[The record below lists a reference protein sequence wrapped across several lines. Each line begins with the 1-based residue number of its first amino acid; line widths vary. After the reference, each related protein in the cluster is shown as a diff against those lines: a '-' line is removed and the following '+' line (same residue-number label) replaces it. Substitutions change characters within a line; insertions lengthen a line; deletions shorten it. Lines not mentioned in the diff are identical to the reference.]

1 MQRLFGWT
9 DADVGSGKVGLRWLK
24 PGKYKQAILK
34 GHLIIGLHGLFLRH
48 CVHLGV
54 INDSTLAD
62 QILEEDAHSDCED
75 GDEDAVFEL
84 EDGELGLG
92 DKVYCGRQQ
101 MLCGIKPE
109 QTEFDTFWNFLISFY
124 RGRVEIVIAK
134 LKKHAWCKTAFR
146 GSYKALMAYMEIAV
160 VMTALEIRRNLEK
173 GEAMF
178 EVCGPWPHVFQ

>member
-1 MQRLFGWT
+1 M
-9 DADVGSGKVGLRWLK
+9 
-24 PGKYKQAILK
+24 
-34 GHLIIGLHGLFLRH
+34 
-48 CVHLGV
+48 
-54 INDSTLAD
+54 
-62 QILEEDAHSDCED
+62 
-75 GDEDAVFEL
+75 FEL

-92 DKVYCGRQQ
+92 DKAYCGRQQ
-101 MLCGIKPE
+101 ILCGIKPE
-109 QTEFDTFWNFLISFY
+109 QTEFDTFWNSLISFY

-160 VMTALEIRRNLEK
+160 NVVMTALKIRRNLEK